1 MLNEITDSA
10 PLFSNT
16 PPNVH
21 VYLTDY
27 DSGNLAQITVTFGP
41 V

>member
-1 MLNEITDSA
+1 MLNGLTDSA

-16 PPNVH
+16 PPNV
-21 VYLTDY
+21 YLTDH
-27 DSGNLAQITVTFGP
+27 DSGNLAPITVTFGP